1 MIEYD
6 SITVPYAW
14 ELTSVYMCYSQ
25 GEGFNIA
32 LFKILYLYCT
42 HGHLVLGSWLL
53 SLSTSVLQ
61 TSGVCGYVRRHGHVL
76 PRTTLIKI
84 RHVH

>member
-42 HGHLVLGSWLL
+42 HGHLVLTWFLVVVSVYKCLTDVRCVWLC
-53 SLSTSVLQ
+53 SAAAWSCATQDDVN
-61 TSGVCGYVRRHGHVL
+61 
-76 PRTTLIKI
+76 KD
-84 RHVH
+84 